1 MNKREICH
9 FLTTFRRSGEFNME
23 FDRKML
29 GKVGFEGREQFFRI
43 YTWDP
48 PAVSLGK
55 NQEIGR
61 VLDTEYLTKAGV
73 TVVKRPTGGRAI
85 YHKNDVCISSAG
97 SLRGAHA
104 GGITAREIYD
114 NFADILK
121 LFFENLNTKT
131 ILARG
136 PRFPTG
142 NRSGI
147 GKLPCF
153 LSATPYELLAA
164 GRKIAGI
171 ALYVGRDRFL
181 VQSSVRVCAY
191 LTDDFNF
198 FKGLSKD
205 GSVLAHITSL
215 EEQTGRC
222 FSEEQLRNALL
233 KALKSDGRY
242 CVINIDEGEI

>member
-1 MNKREICH
+1 
-9 FLTTFRRSGEFNME
+9 ME
-23 FDRKML
+23 FDRRMM
-29 GKVGFEGREQFFRI
+29 GKVDSDGREQFFRI

-55 NQEIGR
+55 NQEPDR
-61 VLDTEYLTKAGV
+61 VLDTEYLSKAGV

-97 SLRGAHA
+97 SLHDAAA
-104 GGITAREIYD
+104 GGVTAGEIYD
-114 NFADILK
+114 NFADTLK
-121 LFFENLNTKT
+121 LFFENLNTET

-136 PRFPTG
+136 PRLQAG
-142 NRSGI
+142 HRSGI

-153 LSATPYELLAA
+153 LSATPYELLAS

-181 VQSSVRVCAY
+181 VQSSVRISAY
-191 LTDDFNF
+191 LPDDFHF
-198 FKGLSKD
+198 FRGLNND
-205 GSVLAHITSL
+205 GSALAYITSL
-215 EEQTGRC
+215 EEQTGLS
-222 FSEEQLRNALL
+222 FSEDELRNALL
-233 KALKSDGRY
+233 KALESGGRY